1 MSSSSPENNN
11 NNTDESMQAVSNVE
25 IVEDDAEVVQ
35 LSLSDLA
42 ALAKRMDGV
51 EMNEDEDDDGA
62 ESASNSSDV
71 DLDEAALDD
80 AATSGDNI
88 VLLATSGDL
97 ATLRALVVSGKCD
110 VNINDDNGYTPLM
123 AAASYG
129 RVEVVKF
136 LLEQDGIEVNK
147 ADDEGDT
154 ALHYCTTSLECM
166 KLLLEHNGDLS
177 IENEDGFTPLQ
188 AMKEELED
196 EDMLESGKEGE
207 RLRAMV
213 EFLEQRE
220 A

>member
-11 NNTDESMQAVSNVE
+11 NNTDESMQAASNVE

>member
-1 MSSSSPENNN
+1 
-11 NNTDESMQAVSNVE
+11 MQAVSNVE